1 MINEYS
7 SKKDKIL
14 KFNTSNNI
22 EIVEIHSKKLNE
34 KIKVIYSKNEINKI
48 ILFKEKDE
56 KYIDIDL
63 IKFIFL
69 LVKKKEFFEFKDLN
83 KLSNLFSE
91 NHIILNSMSQ
101 TKEQLLQE
109 LSDELLKNKIIKSD
123 EIFLEEIST
132 RESLGPT
139 YVAKEI
145 ALPHII
151 SNNVLK
157 DSIYIIRTQNIINW
171 DEKNKI
177 NCIVVIVAKETKIKE
192 KREELKAISKVVESL
207 LDEDFRNILLNEN
220 KENIFTNIRKIIMG

>member
-1 MINEYS
+1 
-7 SKKDKIL
+7 
-14 KFNTSNNI
+14 
-22 EIVEIHSKKLNE
+22 
-34 KIKVIYSKNEINKI
+34 
-48 ILFKEKDE
+48 
-56 KYIDIDL
+56 
-63 IKFIFL
+63 
-69 LVKKKEFFEFKDLN
+69 
-83 KLSNLFSE
+83 
-91 NHIILNSMSQ
+91 MSQ